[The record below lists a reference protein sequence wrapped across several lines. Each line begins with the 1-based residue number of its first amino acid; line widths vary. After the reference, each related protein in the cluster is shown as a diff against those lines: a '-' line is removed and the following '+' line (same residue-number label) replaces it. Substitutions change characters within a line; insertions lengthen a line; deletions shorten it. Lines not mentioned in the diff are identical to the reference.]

1 MVAPEGPPEA
11 GEEGPAP
18 AAEAP
23 TAAAPAGR
31 VNPQPDG
38 PHYGRYVGLLAVVI
52 LILITI
58 NTVLTKPNGDTGI
71 PPGVKV
77 PPFAVP
83 LALGSLPGDAD
94 VATTAHE
101 GAAGNIPACRER
113 GPGILNVCQLYEQGP
128 VVLALF
134 VDDGSCPNVLG
145 DLQRLLGSFP
155 GVRFAAV
162 AIKGGTGG
170 VRKLIRSKD
179 LTFPVGLDRD
189 GALAA
194 LYKLATCPQLSFILP
209 GGVVQSKALLT
220 RPSEATLRA
229 RVGALAQ
236 AARSSRAKP

>member
-1 MVAPEGPPEA
+1 MVAPEEPPAA
-11 GEEGPAP
+11 GEEG
-18 AAEAP
+18 
-23 TAAAPAGR
+23 AAPAVEPTR
-31 VNPQPDG
+31 EQAVPTG

-58 NTVLTKPNGDTGI
+58 NTVLTKPNGDTGV

-77 PPFAVP
+77 SPFAVP
-83 LALGSLPGDAD
+83 LALGNLPGDAD

-113 GPGILNVCQLYEQGP
+113 GPEILNVCELYEQGP

-134 VDDGSCPNVLG
+134 VDGGSCPNVLG
-145 DLQRLLGSFP
+145 DMQQILRSFP
-155 GVRFAAV
+155 DVRFAAV

-170 VRKLIRSKD
+170 VRKLIRAKG

-194 LYKLATCPQLSFILP
+194 LYKLATCPQVSFILP

-220 RPSEATLRA
+220 RPSLATLRA
-229 RVGALAQ
+229 RVEALAQ
-236 AARSSRAKP
+236 AARSARSQP

>member
-1 MVAPEGPPEA
+1 MVAPEEPPEP
-11 GEEGPAP
+11 GEEAAKAARAQTVPA
-18 AAEAP
+18 
-23 TAAAPAGR
+23 
-31 VNPQPDG
+31 G

-58 NTVLTKPNGDTGI
+58 NTVLTKPNGDTGV
-71 PPGVKV
+71 PPGVKI

-83 LALGSLPGDAD
+83 LALGKLPGDAD

-101 GAAGNIPACRER
+101 GAAGNVPACRER
-113 GPGILNVCQLYEQGP
+113 GDEILNICELYEHRP

-134 VDDGSCPNVLG
+134 IDSESCPNVLG
-145 DLQRLLGSFP
+145 DMQQLLASFP

-170 VRKLIRSKD
+170 VRKLIRAKQ

-194 LYKLATCPQLSFILP
+194 LYKLATCPQVSFILP
-209 GGVVQSKALLT
+209 GGVVQSKALLS
-220 RPSEATLRA
+220 RPSRATLRA
-229 RVGALAQ
+229 RVEALVQ
-236 AARSSRAKP
+236 AARSSRAQP

>member
-1 MVAPEGPPEA
+1 MVAPEEPPET
-11 GEEGPAP
+11 GEEKAEQ
-18 AAEAP
+18 AAQ
-23 TAAAPAGR
+23 AARAQKVPS
-31 VNPQPDG
+31 G

-58 NTVLTKPNGDTGI
+58 NTVLTKPNGDTGVL
-71 PPGVKV
+71 PGVKV

-94 VATTAHE
+94 VATIAHE
-101 GAAGNIPACRER
+101 GAAGNILACRER
-113 GPGILNVCQLYEQGP
+113 GTEILNICQLYEQGP

-134 VDDGSCPNVLG
+134 VDGGSCPNVLG
-145 DLQRLLGSFP
+145 DMEQLQPSFP

-170 VRKLIRSKD
+170 VRKLIRSKR

-209 GGVVQSKALLT
+209 GGVVQSRALLT
-220 RPSEATLRA
+220 RPSQAKLRA
-229 RVGALAQ
+229 RVAALAQ
-236 AARSSRAKP
+236 AARSSRLQP

>member
-1 MVAPEGPPEA
+1 MVAPEEPPEA
-11 GEEGPAP
+11 GEQ
-18 AAEAP
+18 
-23 TAAAPAGR
+23 AAAPAADAR
-31 VNPQPDG
+31 AQAVPEG

-71 PPGVKV
+71 APGVRV

-83 LALGSLPGDAD
+83 LALGKLPGDAD

-113 GPGILNVCQLYEQGP
+113 GAEILNICELYEQGP

-134 VDDGSCPNVLG
+134 VDGESCPNVLG
-145 DLQRLLGSFP
+145 DIQQLLPSFP

-162 AIKGGTGG
+162 AIKGETGG
-170 VRKLIRSKD
+170 VRKLIRSKR

-220 RPSEATLRA
+220 RPSQATLRA
-229 RVGALAQ
+229 RVAALAQ
-236 AARSSRAKP
+236 AAHAARLQP

>member
-1 MVAPEGPPEA
+1 MVVPEEPPEP
-11 GEEGPAP
+11 GEEAAK
-18 AAEAP
+18 AAEAAKVQTVP
-23 TAAAPAGR
+23 T
-31 VNPQPDG
+31 G

-83 LALGSLPGDAD
+83 LALGKLPGDAD

-113 GPGILNVCQLYEQGP
+113 GSEILNICELYEQGP

-134 VDDGSCPNVLG
+134 VDSESCPNVLG
-145 DLQRLLGSFP
+145 DMQQLLPGFP

-170 VRKLIRSKD
+170 VRKLIRSKR

-220 RPSEATLRA
+220 RPSQATLRA
-229 RVGALAQ
+229 RVAALVR
-236 AARSSRAKP
+236 AAPASRLQP

>member
-1 MVAPEGPPEA
+1 MVAPEEPPEPGGQTTA
-11 GEEGPAP
+11 RAAGPAGAQTTP
-18 AAEAP
+18 K
-23 TAAAPAGR
+23 
-31 VNPQPDG
+31 G

-71 PPGVKV
+71 APGVRV

-83 LALGSLPGDAD
+83 LASGDLPGDAD
-94 VATTAHE
+94 VATVAHE

-113 GPGILNVCQLYEQGP
+113 SAEVLNICQLYERGP

-134 VDDGSCPNVLG
+134 VDGGSCPNVLG
-145 DLQRLLGSFP
+145 EMQQLLGSYP

-170 VRKLIRSKD
+170 VRKLIRAKH

-220 RPSEATLRA
+220 RPSEAALRA
-229 RVGALAQ
+229 RVEALAQ
-236 AARSSRAKP
+236 AARATRSQP

>member
-1 MVAPEGPPEA
+1 VPEQPPAAAAEGSASGGDTSAQKPPE
-11 GEEGPAP
+11 
-18 AAEAP
+18 
-23 TAAAPAGR
+23 
-31 VNPQPDG
+31 G

-58 NTVLTKPNGDTGI
+58 NTVLTKPNGDTGV

-83 LALGSLPGDAD
+83 LGLGKLPGDAD

-101 GAAGNIPACRER
+101 GAAGNIPACQER
-113 GPGILNVCQLYEQGP
+113 GPEILNICQLYEQGP

-134 VDDGSCPNVLG
+134 VDEGSCPNVLG
-145 DLQRLLGSFP
+145 DMQRLLAGFP

-170 VRKLIRSKD
+170 VRKLIGAKR

-209 GGVVQSKALLT
+209 GGVVQSRALLS
-220 RPSEATLRA
+220 RPSPAVLRA
-229 RVGALAQ
+229 RVASLLQ
-236 AARSSRAKP
+236 AARSAGWRG

>member
-1 MVAPEGPPEA
+1 MVAPEEPPEP
-11 GEEGPAP
+11 GEEVAKAAGAQTVPA
-18 AAEAP
+18 
-23 TAAAPAGR
+23 
-31 VNPQPDG
+31 G

-71 PPGVKV
+71 APGVSV

-83 LALGSLPGDAD
+83 LALGQLPGDAD

-113 GPGILNVCQLYEQGP
+113 GSEILNICELYEQGP

-134 VDDGSCPNVLG
+134 IDSESCPNVLG
-145 DLQRLLGSFP
+145 DMQQLLVNFP

-170 VRKLIRSKD
+170 VRKLIRAKH

-194 LYKLATCPQLSFILP
+194 LYKLATCPQVSFILP
-209 GGVVQSKALLT
+209 GGVVQSKALLS
-220 RPSEATLRA
+220 RPSRATLRA
-229 RVGALAQ
+229 RVEALVQ
-236 AARSSRAKP
+236 AARSSRAQP